1 MRVFLQ
7 QKNKCNY
14 HFLFGILV
22 DFIILVQYRSLKA
35 SRRRPW
41 AVAINILKK
50 NESKFGYVGNVFY
63 LCNEERKQ
71 LKAKQYE
78 KGKHQ
83 QPTRLPYGDS
93 Q

>member
-22 DFIILVQYRSLKA
+22 NFIILVQYRSLKA

-50 NESKFGYVGNVFY
+50 KMKINLDMSEMFSTFVVKKGN
-63 LCNEERKQ
+63 N
-71 LKAKQYE
+71 
-78 KGKHQ
+78 
-83 QPTRLPYGDS
+83 
-93 Q
+93 